1 MAIIKVEIDPAD
13 LARVTGNIENAID
26 DQTRLYA
33 HNRLAAYCDPY
44 VPKES
49 GTLSQSTVATPEYL
63 EYTQPYAHYQ
73 YEGVVY
79 GRNIPIIQGGVI
91 VGWFSLPGVKKHP
104 TGRLLTYS
112 KEVNPLATD
121 HWDKAML
128 TDRKEDFIGDIG
140 RYIVHRMGGGT

>member
-1 MAIIKVEIDPAD
+1 MSVVTVHVDPAD
-13 LARVTGNIENAID
+13 IARITGNIENAID
-26 DQTRLYA
+26 DTVRLYA

-44 VPKES
+44 TPKES
-49 GTLSQSTVATPEYL
+49 GTLSQTYAATPEYL
-63 EYTQPYAHYQ
+63 EYLTPYAHYQ

-79 GRNIPIIQGGVI
+79 GRNIPIIQNGVI

-104 TGRLLTYS
+104 TGRNLTYS

-128 TDRKEDFIGDIG
+128 ADRKDDFVGDIA
-140 RYIVHRMGGGT
+140 RFIMARMGGTK